1 MRQGIFV
8 TGTDTNIG
16 KTVVCAA
23 LIHRYRGSTPLCYW
37 KPIQTGIELENDTAT
52 VRDLAQCSKTEIFDK
67 GIRLARPLSPHLS
80 AQLAGKKI
88 RTSTLANLMV
98 LRYKA
103 THWIVE
109 GAGGVMVPI
118 NEKQLMV
125 DLMVNLDLPVLVVA
139 RSTLGTINHTLLTL
153 TVLRDKGLTPIG
165 VAMIGEK
172 NTENRIA
179 IEQYGKVPVVVE
191 MPHFSMLTPTALAQ
205 WSQTNFDPNDVL
217 KPYLTK
223 DFAKEQHKTA
233 NEEK

>member
-1 MRQGIFV
+1 MRQGVFV

-37 KPIQTGIELENDTAT
+37 KPIQTGIELDDDTAT
-52 VRDLAQCSKTEIFDK
+52 VRELAQCSKSEIFDK
-67 GIRLARPLSPHLS
+67 GIRLAKPLSPHLA
-80 AQLAGKKI
+80 AQLAGKRI
-88 RTSTLANLMV
+88 RTSPLANLMI

-103 THWIVE
+103 THWVVE

-118 NEKQLMV
+118 NEKQLMI
-125 DLMVNLDLPVLVVA
+125 DLMVNLDLPVVVVA

-153 TVLRDKGLTPIG
+153 TVLRDRGLTPVG

-172 NTENRIA
+172 NPENRTA
-179 IEQYGKVPVVVE
+179 IEQYGKVPVIVE

-205 WSQTNFDPNDVL
+205 WAQANFDPNSIL
-217 KPYLTK
+217 EPYIT
-223 DFAKEQHKTA
+223 KEQYKTA
-233 NEEK
+233 ND